1 MLKHLPPELPVT
13 PAHPM
18 YEYLREQAEAARE
31 PVVPQFYPF
40 GETARWCV
48 GVELG
53 QASDPTAIA
62 VLVHHQGVLDHGNS
76 FERRHGLSRQTPA
89 ERCDVRHLQRL
100 PLGTSYPR
108 IVEHVRELLSR
119 PPLAEASPT
128 LVIDE
133 TAVGKAVGDIFERES
148 MKPLR
153 VTITGATVAD
163 TAWHGENRVHV
174 AKQSLISVVDAGLHV
189 GTLRFAAALA
199 EAETMK
205 AELQD
210 FRRQLTAQG
219 RSIFGARANK
229 HDDLVLAV
237 AIAAWWLAQ
246 PPPARVQLGGY

>member
-1 MLKHLPPELPVT
+1 MADELNIPVT

-18 YEYLREQAEAARE
+18 YAYLKEQAEAARE
-31 PVVPQFYPF
+31 TVVTTFFPY

-48 GVELG
+48 GVDLG

-89 ERCDVRHLQRL
+89 ERVDVRHLQRL

-108 IVEHVRELLSR
+108 IVEHVRELMTR
-119 PPLAEASPT
+119 PPLAEAKPT

-133 TAVGKAVGDIFERES
+133 TGVGRAVADIFVSEG
-148 MKPLR
+148 MKPLC

-163 TAWHGENRVHV
+163 TAWHGEHRVHV

-189 GTLRFAAALA
+189 G
-199 EAETMK
+199 
-205 AELQD
+205 
-210 FRRQLTAQG
+210 
-219 RSIFGARANK
+219 
-229 HDDLVLAV
+229 
-237 AIAAWWLAQ
+237 
-246 PPPARVQLGGY
+246 